1 MKKTF
6 STALFITA
14 FAAAGSAQN
23 QKPNV
28 ILILADD
35 LGYSDIEPYGQEKIK
50 TPNLNRMAE
59 NGMQFMQFYCGTS
72 VSAPSRASL
81 MTGLHT
87 GHTHV
92 RGNKEYTPEGQE
104 PMGEMKTL
112 GNLFQQA
119 GYATG
124 IYGKWGL
131 GFPGSGSEP
140 TKKGF
145 DHFYGYNCQRQAH
158 TFYPNWLWKNDEK
171 TVLTGKEYSQDLI
184 HRQALTFIRSNANKP
199 FFAYITYTL
208 PHAGLEQ
215 PDDSILKIYSGKF
228 PETPYSGNGNYAP
241 ADEPRAQ
248 FAGMVTRMDAYVG
261 EIRNELQKL
270 GIEENTLL
278 IFTSDNGPHIEG
290 GADPAFF
297 TNKQTLRDTKRSLY
311 EGGIRVPTIM
321 EWRGTISAGV
331 KSEFPSAFWDFM
343 PTFVHLTHQQ
353 KTWKQK
359 TDGISILPTLTGK
372 SQQQP
377 HKYLYWE
384 FHEEGGRQAVRVGDW
399 KLIKQKIKSGNPT
412 FELYNLKNDPFEKRD
427 LSAENPEIVRKLK
440 KRMDKA
446 HTPSEMFNFGI
457 DK

>member
-92 RGNKEYTPEGQE
+92 RGNKEYPPEGQE

-228 PETPYSGNGNYAP
+228 PETPYS
-241 ADEPRAQ
+241 
-248 FAGMVTRMDAYVG
+248 
-261 EIRNELQKL
+261 
-270 GIEENTLL
+270 
-278 IFTSDNGPHIEG
+278 
-290 GADPAFF
+290 
-297 TNKQTLRDTKRSLY
+297 
-311 EGGIRVPTIM
+311 
-321 EWRGTISAGV
+321 
-331 KSEFPSAFWDFM
+331 
-343 PTFVHLTHQQ
+343 
-353 KTWKQK
+353 
-359 TDGISILPTLTGK
+359 
-372 SQQQP
+372 
-377 HKYLYWE
+377 
-384 FHEEGGRQAVRVGDW
+384 
-399 KLIKQKIKSGNPT
+399 
-412 FELYNLKNDPFEKRD
+412 
-427 LSAENPEIVRKLK
+427 
-440 KRMDKA
+440 
-446 HTPSEMFNFGI
+446 
-457 DK
+457 

>member
-1 MKKTF
+1 MRKSLPLTLLF
-6 STALFITA
+6 TAV
-14 FAAAGSAQN
+14 AAIGSAQN
-23 QKPNV
+23 HKPNV
-28 ILILADD
+28 ILILVDD

-50 TPNLNRMAE
+50 TPHLNKMAE
-59 NGMQFMQFYCGTS
+59 NGMQFMQFYAGTS

-87 GHTHV
+87 GHTHI
-92 RGNKEYTPEGQE
+92 RGNKEYAPEGQE
-104 PMGEMKTL
+104 PLGEMKTL

-297 TNKQTLRDTKRSLY
+297 ANKQTLRDTKRSLY

-427 LSAENPEIVRKLK
+427 LSAENPERVRKLK

>member
-1 MKKTF
+1 MRKSLPVTLLF
-6 STALFITA
+6 TAV
-14 FAAAGSAQN
+14 AAIGSAQN
-23 QKPNV
+23 HKPNV
-28 ILILADD
+28 ILILVDD

-50 TPNLNRMAE
+50 TPHLNKMAE
-59 NGMQFMQFYCGTS
+59 NGMQFMQFYAGTS

-81 MTGLHT
+81 LTGLHT
-87 GHTHV
+87 GHTHI
-92 RGNKEYTPEGQE
+92 RGNKEYAPEGQE

-171 TVLTGKEYSQDLI
+171 NVLTGKEYSQDLI

-297 TNKQTLRDTKRSLY
+297 ANKQTLRDTKRSLY

-427 LSAENPEIVRKLK
+427 LSAENPERVRKLK

>member
-1 MKKTF
+1 MRKSLPVTLLF
-6 STALFITA
+6 TAV
-14 FAAAGSAQN
+14 AAIGSAQN
-23 QKPNV
+23 HKPNV
-28 ILILADD
+28 ILILVDD

-50 TPNLNRMAE
+50 TPHLNKMAE
-59 NGMQFMQFYCGTS
+59 NGMQFMQFYAGTS

-87 GHTHV
+87 GHTHI
-92 RGNKEYTPEGQE
+92 RGNKEYAPEGQE

-297 TNKQTLRDTKRSLY
+297 ANKQTLRDTKRSLY

-427 LSAENPEIVRKLK
+427 LSAENPERVRKLK

>member
-92 RGNKEYTPEGQE
+92 RGNKEYAPEGQE

-297 TNKQTLRDTKRSLY
+297 ANKQTLRDTKRSLY

-321 EWRGTISAGV
+321 EI
-331 KSEFPSAFWDFM
+331 
-343 PTFVHLTHQQ
+343 
-353 KTWKQK
+353 
-359 TDGISILPTLTGK
+359 
-372 SQQQP
+372 
-377 HKYLYWE
+377 
-384 FHEEGGRQAVRVGDW
+384 
-399 KLIKQKIKSGNPT
+399 
-412 FELYNLKNDPFEKRD
+412 
-427 LSAENPEIVRKLK
+427 
-440 KRMDKA
+440 
-446 HTPSEMFNFGI
+446 
-457 DK
+457 

>member
-1 MKKTF
+1 MRKSLPVTLLF
-6 STALFITA
+6 TAV
-14 FAAAGSAQN
+14 AAIGSAQN
-23 QKPNV
+23 HKPNV
-28 ILILADD
+28 ILILVDD

-50 TPNLNRMAE
+50 TPHLNKMAE
-59 NGMQFMQFYCGTS
+59 NGMQFMQFYAGTS

-81 MTGLHT
+81 LTGLHT
-87 GHTHV
+87 GHTHI
-92 RGNKEYTPEGQE
+92 RGNKEYAPEGQE

-297 TNKQTLRDTKRSLY
+297 ANKQTLRDTKRSLY

-427 LSAENPEIVRKLK
+427 LSAENPERVRKLK